1 MSANLA
7 CEQALLLRKSREV
20 TREPHAKRDVSA
32 RGGERKEFSFS
43 CFPIAGAFSYGSLC
57 SPLEIVRE
65 LKLKRENLSI
75 SKIKQD
81 S

>member
-1 MSANLA
+1 MIANLA

-20 TREPHAKRDVSA
+20 TREPHTKRDVSA

-57 SPLEIVRE
+57 SPLEIE
-65 LKLKRENLSI
+65 S
-75 SKIKQD
+75 
-81 S
+81 